1 MSMSKSKTP
10 AYNPPA
16 TKPERQVDVEPEDIQ
31 LGDEASQ
38 DPTKRGK
45 RSLMR
50 PSGAMSG
57 ANAGGTTGTGI
68 AV

>member
-1 MSMSKSKTP
+1 MSMSKPKTP

-16 TKPERQVDVEPEDIQ
+16 AKPERQVDVEPEDVQ

-57 ANAGGTTGTGI
+57 AAAGGGYGL

>member
-1 MSMSKSKTP
+1 MSFNKPKVP
-10 AYNPPA
+10 EYNPPA
-16 TKPERQVDVEPEDIQ
+16 AKPERQVDVEPEDVV

-38 DPTKRGK
+38 DVTKQKGK

-50 PSGAMSG
+50 PSGA
-57 ANAGGTTGTGI
+57 ATGGTGL